1 MDQTRPHRS
10 AGTRPDNRLDDRPG
24 IPASPARTGA
34 AAEGLQTAR
43 SPSTADD
50 PHRPLLRRALQGW
63 RWEDV
68 DLLRYKQEGS
78 APFKDVTRQV
88 LFAQAAGGAEWRYF
102 EVAPGGWSTL
112 ERHEHTHSVMI
123 LRGRGR
129 CLVGAQVH
137 DVAEHDL
144 IEVAPRT
151 WHQFR
156 AAADA
161 PLGFLCLVSRER
173 DRPQLPSASEL
184 AALRALPEV
193 ARFLD
198 GADLAPAG
206 PARPAPVLH
215 PHTDPDA

>member
-1 MDQTRPHRS
+1 MDQTRPQHGSDAALEHPDGRSSQAACSPRS
-10 AGTRPDNRLDDRPG
+10 AEDPQQ
-24 IPASPARTGA
+24 PA
-34 AAEGLQTAR
+34 
-43 SPSTADD
+43 
-50 PHRPLLRRALQGW
+50 LRRAREGW
-63 RWEDV
+63 RWDAV

-123 LRGRGR
+123 LRGHGR

-144 IEVAPRT
+144 IEVAPGA

-173 DRPQLPSASEL
+173 DRPQLPSASDL

-206 PARPAPVLH
+206 PARPAPVTH
-215 PHTDPDA
+215 PHTDHDA